1 MFTESYDAEPDCRG
15 AGSISGFTFINF
27 VLSAASV
34 AANVV
39 NSVNSN
45 NNNNNNNNNDNNDN
59 VNNINVANNNNAG
72 NNVNDIQICPFPCL
86 PQPPPV
92 IMKKRRK
99 RGVQQRSD
107 QDDIRIAT
115 LILTDWIFR
124 YENLKNHNETT
135 SKSEQLNNDLLNKLK
150 NLNMGSKGEHFTQL
164 VVNRV
169 RKYLA

>member
-92 IMKKRRK
+92 IMRRRRK
-99 RGVQQRSD
+99 RELQRSD
-107 QDDIRIAT
+107 QEDIQIAT
-115 LILTDWIFR
+115 LLITDWVYK
-124 YENLKNHNETT
+124 YENLRAHENT
-135 SKSEQLNNDLLNKLK
+135 STIIEQLEINLFNDLNNLK
-150 NLNMGSKGEHFTQL
+150 MGTRGEQFAQL
-164 VVNRV
+164 MLEKI
-169 RKYLA
+169 RKHLV